1 MKGAV
6 RAGLIVVIAA
16 LSVAAVACG
25 GEDPPPDPEFALR
38 IEVLAPID
46 EAEVVTVVG
55 PETEYMLRIVSG
67 LPNGCAEYKNT
78 LVNIAGDAV
87 TVDVRNTVPADLR
100 VACAAIYGF
109 EERTV
114 ELIGLVPATEY
125 TITINGTVSLTLT
138 TEAAPVQGQRSV
150 HAPLLDSRLELTAS
164 SPPAYDLIVGTGV
177 ESTCMTRG
185 EVSHS
190 RSGGRLF
197 GNLIRVNV
205 TNIEEIDPLI
215 ECSEEFTPYEVR
227 VTLPGAFKPGG
238 KYELLL
244 NLDERY
250 EFIGGATE
258 LRRVK

>member
-1 MKGAV
+1 MKGAM
-6 RAGLIVVIAA
+6 RAGLILAIAA
-16 LSVAAVACG
+16 ISVAAACG
-25 GEDPPPDPEFALR
+25 GEDAPPDPEFALR
-38 IEVLAPID
+38 IEVLAPIE

-67 LPNGCAEYKNT
+67 LPNACAEYKNT
-78 LVNIAGDAV
+78 LVNIVGDAV

-100 VACAAIYGF
+100 VACAAVYGF
-109 EERTV
+109 KERTV
-114 ELIGLVPATEY
+114 ELLGLAPATDY
-125 TITINGTVSLTLT
+125 TITINATVSLTLT

-150 HAPLLDSRLELTAS
+150 YAPLVDSRLELTAS
-164 SPPAYDLIVGTGV
+164 SPPAYDLVVDTGV

-190 RSGGRLF
+190 RSGGHLF

-205 TNIEEIDPLI
+205 TNIEEIDPVI
-215 ECSEEFTPYEVR
+215 ECSEEFNPYQVR
-227 VTLPGAFKPGG
+227 VTLPGAFKLGSR
-238 KYELLL
+238 YELLL

-250 EFIGGATE
+250 EFSGGATE